1 MTDENSKDIDPM
13 DATITEDFDP
23 HMGQLVK
30 VEAAGESYTL
40 KTFGPRPTV
49 VVGFHPEWVIE
60 ALERTKQYEPRKV
73 TEEDVHNAQ
82 RSILGVDDD
91 ERGDDA

>member
-1 MTDENSKDIDPM
+1 MMTTDESIDPM
-13 DATITEDFDP
+13 DATVTEDFDP

-40 KTFGPRPTV
+40 KTFGPQVTA

-60 ALERTKQYEPRKV
+60 ALERDERYEPRRV
-73 TEEDVHNAQ
+73 TEEDIHNAQ
-82 RSILGVDDD
+82 RAMF
-91 ERGDDA
+91 GDDSGGEE